1 MELFKRF
8 FKKKN
13 GKNERLPNFNEEIM
27 SELKPREG
35 YVFHSDMF
43 TVDSGYGRIL
53 SFFHSDGSDDNYVP
67 FWGVNCIPDGLPA
80 EVTVT
85 IFEQV
90 RRLTKSWIDSHLDL
104 SEKLVKGDDKEAN
117 ESGSIREKQNSE
129 VNAGDLY
136 TVIREL
142 RNNASYLHV
151 HKRMLVK
158 APTLEMLDEA
168 VLKIEND
175 YNDLFTNS
183 LTLESYPGC
192 QRTELANLFA
202 KNDRK
207 RGKGFHFTSTEYA
220 GSYNLVTQGLSD
232 PSGEYVGTMIG
243 DVNNSVVL
251 LDLDNFKR
259 RVVIAHDQIHEVLD
273 KTKLSDIWGFKLG
286 LSALCNCKRAV
297 HIILNSTNLEN
308 LGVQLNNITTK
319 IDLQAGDVNM
329 FEMFG
334 EKVDELEIFSR
345 QCEKLKLM
353 VSEANPLT
361 DHERTIVKATL
372 EKIVTKFYVYRN
384 MWVEDAKNNR
394 DKIRIVGLPHDK
406 YPTLKLFKA
415 YLNVEEKA
423 SLQSNDSEYQ
433 HAVKVLSGLFASML
447 STYGDLFNNITSSS
461 IDGVAKSGRV
471 IYDLSSVFNR
481 SEGIAMAQLVN
492 ILGYAINNIG
502 DGDVLVIHGVDKI
515 RSQDV
520 KDFITMNLNILERR
534 GGRIVFVYNK
544 PDKMIADK
552 SFCRYETADYTVIG
566 SMDETTLNDYEESLK
581 VVVPPDLRRLIVEG
595 SQGLCYV
602 RRNFDNIVFVQD
614 LILNRRKVTVPKR
627 RKVGKG

>member
-13 GKNERLPNFNEEIM
+13 GKNERLPNFNEEFT

-502 DGDVLVIHGVDKI
+502 DGDVLVLHGVDKI

-520 KDFITMNLNILERR
+520 KDFITMNLDILERR

-614 LILNRRKVTVPKR
+614 LILNRRKVTAPKR

>member
-1 MELFKRF
+1 MNFLKRF
-8 FKKKN
+8 FKKDDTKIR
-13 GKNERLPNFNEEIM
+13 KQSNFNEAFIN
-27 SELKPREG
+27 SLKPREG

-67 FWGVNCIPDGLPA
+67 FWGVNCIPDGLPT
-80 EVTVT
+80 EVSVT
-85 IFEQV
+85 IFEQT
-90 RRLTKSWIDSHLDL
+90 RRLTKAWIDSHLKL
-104 SEKLVKGDDKEAN
+104 SEKIFKSDAKEAS
-117 ESGSIREKQNSE
+117 EGGSMMERQNSE
-129 VNAGDLY
+129 ANTGDLY
-136 TVIREL
+136 TVVQEL

-158 APTLEMLDEA
+158 APTVEMLDDA

-175 YNDLFTNS
+175 YNDYFTNS
-183 LTLESYPGC
+183 LTVESYPGC

-202 KNDRK
+202 KNDKK
-207 RGKGFHFTSTEYA
+207 RGKGFYFTSTEYA

-232 PSGEYVGTMIG
+232 VSGEYVGTMIG

-259 RVVIAHDQIHEVLD
+259 RVVVAHDQIHEVLD

-334 EKVDELEIFSR
+334 EKADELEIFSR

-372 EKIVTKFYVYRN
+372 EKILTKFYVQLG

-394 DKIRIVGLPHDK
+394 DKLRIVGLPHKD
-406 YPTLKLFKA
+406 YPTLMFFKT
-415 YLNVEEKA
+415 YLSKEEKA
-423 SLQSNDSEYQ
+423 SLLSNDSEYQ
-433 HAVKVLSGLFASML
+433 HAVKVLNGLFASML
-447 STYGDLFNNITSSS
+447 SVYGDLFNNKTSSS
-461 IDGVAKSGRV
+461 IDDVAKSGRV

-481 SEGIAMAQLVN
+481 NEGIAMAQLVN

-502 DGDVLVIHGVDKI
+502 DGDVLVLHGVDKI

-520 KDFITMNLNILERR
+520 KDFITMNLDVLERR
-534 GGRIVFVYNK
+534 GGRIVFIYNK

-552 SFCRYETADYTVIG
+552 AFCRYEAADYTVIG

-581 VVVPPDLRRLIVEG
+581 VVVPPDLRSLIVHG
-595 SQGLCYV
+595 YQGLCYV
-602 RRNFDNIVFVQD
+602 RRGFDNIVFIQD
-614 LILNRRKVTVPKR
+614 LILNRKKVDLPKR
-627 RKVGKG
+627 RKVGRG

>member
-8 FKKKN
+8 FKRKN
-13 GKNERLPNFNEEIM
+13 GKNERLPNVNEEIT

-308 LGVQLNNITTK
+308 LGAQLNNITTK

-520 KDFITMNLNILERR
+520 KDFITMNLDILERR

-614 LILNRRKVTVPKR
+614 LILNRRKVTAPKR

>member
-13 GKNERLPNFNEEIM
+13 GKNERLPNFNEEIT

-117 ESGSIREKQNSE
+117 ENGSIREKQNSE

-471 IYDLSSVFNR
+471 IYDLS
-481 SEGIAMAQLVN
+481 
-492 ILGYAINNIG
+492 
-502 DGDVLVIHGVDKI
+502 
-515 RSQDV
+515 
-520 KDFITMNLNILERR
+520 
-534 GGRIVFVYNK
+534 
-544 PDKMIADK
+544 
-552 SFCRYETADYTVIG
+552 
-566 SMDETTLNDYEESLK
+566 
-581 VVVPPDLRRLIVEG
+581 
-595 SQGLCYV
+595 
-602 RRNFDNIVFVQD
+602 
-614 LILNRRKVTVPKR
+614 
-627 RKVGKG
+627 